1 MFAGWSH
8 HTQKCAFTTS
18 QAITRAEKPIQSRPT
33 RLGIERTRYAR
44 PTNRSESASTTCL
57 SSIATVSGSLR
68 AEGWL
73 LRSEPACDE
82 PCRYHRQAAFRRV
95 LPVGR
100 LPILERQ
107 VPWPTQRVYSLPPLA
122 RSPHNRPSL
131 RSPGPRHAHLL

>member
-1 MFAGWSH
+1 RHPPDAHSFPIRRSSDL
-8 HTQKCAFTTS
+8 TTS

-73 LRSEPACDE
+73 LRSEQACDE
-82 PCRYHRQAAFRRV
+82 DRKST
-95 LPVGR
+95 R
-100 LPILERQ
+100 LNSSHVEIS
-107 VPWPTQRVYSLPPLA
+107 Y
-122 RSPHNRPSL
+122 
-131 RSPGPRHAHLL
+131 